1 MWFLFYD
8 FWEDDFKRF
17 CEIINTRES
26 FVVVSVKALIS
37 QVVTLHSL
45 RLYKPLKF
53 ETNDVIKF

>member
-8 FWEDDFKRF
+8 FWDDDFRRF

-37 QVVTLHSL
+37 QVVTLRSL